1 MQRKVKDMFI
11 GELAE
16 RTGVSPKTVRYYEDI
31 GLLSP
36 PARTA
41 AGYRNYDELAFD
53 RLAFV
58 KSARAAGL
66 TLAEI
71 RTVISIRDQGTA
83 PCGHVVELLAQKE
96 RAVAEQVDTL
106 QALLSELRRLRRR
119 AAGLDPAACDPRRV
133 CEVLAPRA

>member
-1 MQRKVKDMFI
+1 MFI
-11 GELAE
+11 GELAG

-31 GLLSP
+31 GLLPP

-41 AGYRNYDELAFD
+41 GGYRDYDEVAVD

-58 KSARAAGL
+58 KSAQAAGL

-71 RTVISIRDQGTA
+71 RTVIGIRDQGTA
-83 PCGHVVELLAQKE
+83 PCSHVAGLLAQKE

-106 QALLSELRRLRRR
+106 QALLAELRRLRRR

-133 CEVLAPRA
+133 CEVLAPRP

>member
-1 MQRKVKDMFI
+1 M
-11 GELAE
+11 
-16 RTGVSPKTVRYYEDI
+16 
-31 GLLSP
+31 
-36 PARTA
+36 
-41 AGYRNYDELAFD
+41 
-53 RLAFV
+53 

-83 PCGHVVELLAQKE
+83 PCGHVAELLAQKE

-106 QALLSELRRLRRR
+106 QALLGELRRLRRR